1 VKRQHLVLLSA
12 ALVLACVAVAGGVLA
27 YLSQDDRDAVAQEK
41 VEQRRYG
48 IVLAAARDF
57 GETYMDLDYRTGPSW
72 VEEVSQLATGTFG
85 KQFDE
90 AGTKLTDL
98 ATQGRSVREG
108 DVESAAV
115 SSFDQDSAIVLVATS
130 GVTTSSVNGERERVQ
145 TNFRLLLTLNLVDGD
160 WLVANVEPVG

>member
-1 VKRQHLVLLSA
+1 MKRQHLVLLSV
-12 ALVLACVAVAGGVLA
+12 ALVLACLAVAGGVLA
-27 YLSQDDRDAVAQEK
+27 YLSQDDRDAVVKEEA
-41 VEQRRYG
+41 EQDRYG
-48 IVLAAARDF
+48 VVLAAARDF

-72 VEEVSQLATGTFG
+72 VEAVSELSTGTFG
-85 KQFDE
+85 KQFGE
-90 AGTKLTDL
+90 AGQKLTDL

-130 GVTTSSVNGERERVQ
+130 GVTTSTVEGKQERVQ
-145 TNFRLLLTLNLVDGD
+145 TNFRLLLTLNKVDDD